1 MSSTDQQTK
10 TIKIIWK
17 ITCVFP
23 SVLVFLKKKNL
34 CFQSISLLFLS
45 YYMLYKN
52 SQKKI
57 VSRLLL
63 GKELLLGKKV
73 FFCRVFFRIVGFL
86 NAQIHQKFSVSENQ
100 IVSDVWIR
108 GTEWNRCDT
117 ARCFSF
123 SLCVFI
129 FLCQSIVLILLMV
142 SGQ

>member
-1 MSSTDQQTK
+1 MSSQKSDQQTK
-10 TIKIIWK
+10 NMKNTKNNVRISFCSFWK
-17 ITCVFP
+17 
-23 SVLVFLKKKNL
+23 KL

-86 NAQIHQKFSVSENQ
+86 NAQIHQIFSVSENQ
-100 IVSDVWIR
+100 IVSDGWIR
-108 GTEWNRCDT
+108 GIEWNRCDT
-117 ARCFSF
+117 ARCFL
-123 SLCVFI
+123 LCVFLY
-129 FLCQSIVLILLMV
+129 FCV
-142 SGQ
+142 SRLYWFCWWSLGNN